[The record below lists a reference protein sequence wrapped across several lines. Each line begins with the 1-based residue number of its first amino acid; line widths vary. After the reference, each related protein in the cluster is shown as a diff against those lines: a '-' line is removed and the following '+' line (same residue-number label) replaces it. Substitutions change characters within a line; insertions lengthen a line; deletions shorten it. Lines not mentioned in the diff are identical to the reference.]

1 MGIVKRKPGKE
12 RKGESPVRVVAG
24 EAWASI
30 PEGWEGSV
38 RIALVVV
45 NFTRRPRTLED
56 VVLHHVRVGAI
67 RIAEPRAHLDSRGA
81 VLPPR
86 TAIRVFLDLRLGGD
100 EVARL
105 LSSFEAAPNRA
116 SSPKVDMECAG
127 DLVVKRRMRSRAT
140 PFLLEHI
147 GVVWTVRDGGPD
159 TL

>member
-1 MGIVKRKPGKE
+1 MGLKVKKEKP
-12 RKGESPVRVVAG
+12 GESPIRVVAG
-24 EAWASI
+24 EAWATI

-45 NFTRRPRTLED
+45 NFSRRPRTVDD
-56 VVLHHVRVGAI
+56 VELHHVRVGRV
-67 RIAEPRAHLDSRGA
+67 RIAEPRVHLDSRGT

-86 TAIRVFLDLRLGGD
+86 TAIRLFLDLRLGGD
-100 EVARL
+100 DVARL
-105 LSSFEAAPNRA
+105 LSSFEAAPNRS

-127 DLVVKRRMRSRAT
+127 DVLVKRRIRNRGT